1 MAVQCV
7 LDRLRSM
14 ITDWSA
20 VTAET
25 PRRDCGD
32 RFGWIWVYK
41 WSEQSMEQPKANT
54 SCDSRSSQTV
64 VQVGGEWLRVGV
76 KATIGLSST

>member
-7 LDRLRSM
+7 IDRSRSM

-20 VTAET
+20 VTGET

-32 RFGWIWVYK
+32 RFGWVWVYK
-41 WSEQSMEQPKANT
+41 WSGQSMEQPKADT
-54 SCDSRSSQTV
+54 SYDNRSSQTV
-64 VQVGGEWLRVGV
+64 VQVGGEWLRVDV
-76 KATIGLSST
+76 KATIGLSSG